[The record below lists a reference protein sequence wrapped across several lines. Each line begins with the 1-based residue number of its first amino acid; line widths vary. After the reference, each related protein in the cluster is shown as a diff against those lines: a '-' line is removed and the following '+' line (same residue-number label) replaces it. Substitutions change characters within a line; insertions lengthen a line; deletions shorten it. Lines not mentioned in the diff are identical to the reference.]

1 MKLEDEVFEL
11 IRRRLK
17 LPPDNTVLD
26 STIEM
31 YMDEIKQR
39 IINYTHQLAI
49 PAGLKYTWSN
59 MVIDLLKVRDFALP
73 EVAALLGK
81 DAVEVKIGDTS
92 VKLGSTGSVAVETIV
107 TSYAPELRRYRR
119 MGWQG

>member
-1 MKLEDEVFEL
+1 MNLEEEVFEL
-11 IRRRLK
+11 IRRRLH
-17 LPPDNTVLD
+17 LLPDNTGLD

-39 IINYTHQLAI
+39 IINYTRQPTI
-49 PAGLKYTWSN
+49 PVGLKYTWVN

-73 EVAALLGK
+73 EVAALLGE
-81 DAVEVKIGDTS
+81 DAVDVKIGDTS
-92 VKLGSTGSVAVETIV
+92 VKLGSTGSAAVDTIV
-107 TSYAPELRRYRR
+107 TGYAPELRRFRR

>member
-1 MKLEDEVFEL
+1 MKLDEEVFEL
-11 IRRRLK
+11 IRRRLQ
-17 LPPDNTVLD
+17 LLPDNTGLD

-39 IINYTHQLAI
+39 ITNYTRQRTI
-49 PAGLKYTWSN
+49 PAGLKYTWVN

-73 EVAALLGK
+73 EVAALLGEG
-81 DAVEVKIGDTS
+81 AIETKIGDTS
-92 VKLGSTGSVAVETIV
+92 VKLGSTGSVAVDAIV
-107 TSYAPELRRYRR
+107 TAYAPELRRYRR